1 MQPAQYPHRLAANL
15 VTRKFLNEHLYHKR
29 RVMNQTRY
37 LEVEFTTD
45 EIIEMRRKISVNL
58 TEISRKKDALASL
71 NKQMKGEIALLDAET
86 NLLAD
91 KANAGKE
98 MRNVDVSSKTDWNK
112 NRIVV
117 TRLDTG
123 EEIEN
128 RTLRADE
135 MQKDMLEE

>member
-1 MQPAQYPHRLAANL
+1 VQSAQHPLRLAANL

-45 EIIEMRRKISVNL
+45 EIIEMRRKISINL
-58 TEISRKKDALASL
+58 TEISRRKDALKSL
-71 NKQMKGEIALLDAET
+71 QKQMQGEIALLEAET

-98 MRNVDVSSKTDWNK
+98 MRNVEVSSKTDWKK

-128 RTLRADE
+128 RALRPDE
-135 MQKDMLEE
+135 TQKDLLEE

>member
-1 MQPAQYPHRLAANL
+1 
-15 VTRKFLNEHLYHKR
+15 
-29 RVMNQTRY
+29 MNQTRY

-128 RTLRADE
+128 RALRPDE

>member
-1 MQPAQYPHRLAANL
+1 M
-15 VTRKFLNEHLYHKR
+15 KE
-29 RVMNQTRY
+29 TRY
-37 LEVEFTTD
+37 LEVAFTQD
-45 EIIEMRRKISVNL
+45 EIIAMRAKISINL
-58 TEISRKKDALASL
+58 TELSRRKDALKSL
-71 NKQMKGEIALLDAET
+71 QKQMQGEIALLEAET

-98 MRNVDVSSKTDWNK
+98 MRTVEVSSKTDWKK